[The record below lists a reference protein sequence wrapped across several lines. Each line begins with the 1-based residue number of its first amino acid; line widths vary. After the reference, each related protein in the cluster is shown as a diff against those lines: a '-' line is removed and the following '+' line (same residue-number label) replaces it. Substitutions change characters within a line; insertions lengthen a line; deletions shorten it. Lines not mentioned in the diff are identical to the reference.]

1 MFLHALEDYLAV
13 GHALE
18 ARFFPGLAALRDS
31 AVSERL
37 EARLRAGS
45 AAGGGG
51 GADDK
56 ARAELRALCSATWG
70 TSAAGFTQV
79 SLSLRYAV
87 SLHVDACC
95 LGELM
100 FFGAGNPRAA
110 VRHNYFYMAGVLV
123 SLGERYAR
131 VGSLVLVPARVLHGT
146 LASCAANGHAD
157 LLGSALTTKVKV
169 HAVAP
174 TSTQLRELRGAAA
187 RAQEAKA
194 RLNTAAAEVGM
205 VPD

>member
-1 MFLHALEDYLAV
+1 MAAASTLAPT
-13 GHALE
+13 
-18 ARFFPGLAALRDS
+18 RPR
-31 AVSERL
+31 
-37 EARLRAGS
+37 RAP
-45 AAGGGG
+45 
-51 GADDK
+51 
-56 ARAELRALCSATWG
+56 RPRP
-70 TSAAGFTQV
+70 GFTQV

-100 FFGAGNPRAA
+100 FFGAGNPRAI
-110 VRHNYFYMAGVLV
+110 VRHNYFFMAGVLV
-123 SLGERYAR
+123 SLGERYAK

-146 LASCAANGHAD
+146 LASCAANGNAD

-174 TSTQLRELRGAAA
+174 TSAQLRELRGAAA

-194 RLNTAAAEVGM
+194 RLNAAAARVGLG
-205 VPD
+205 PG